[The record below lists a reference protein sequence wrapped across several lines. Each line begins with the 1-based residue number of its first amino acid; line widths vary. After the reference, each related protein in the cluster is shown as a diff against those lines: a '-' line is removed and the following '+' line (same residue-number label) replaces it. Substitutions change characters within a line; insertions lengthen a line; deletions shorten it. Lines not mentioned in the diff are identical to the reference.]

1 MNLKPENAKADL
13 CVFLKNEK
21 LDIANRWILSR
32 FYSTLKKTDE
42 DLAAYRFN
50 EAANNLYTFFWHEF
64 CDWYLELIKPQIN
77 QKQTQLIMY
86 KVLEKTLRLIHPF
99 MPFISEEIWQRLPG
113 AEDSIMQQKWP
124 HMQPDLINNDDEKQM
139 QAAFD
144 IINTIRNMR
153 SEMEVGLNSRIEI
166 KLTLSDKRTEKTI
179 APLTDY
185 IKNLAKLDVLSITER
200 YQPQDNEFACVLKDM
215 HIVMPLKGIVNVEE
229 QIKKNQLKIDKIKS
243 EIKNKE
249 AMLNNNGFISRA
261 PKDIIETEKAK
272 LKDMHEQ
279 VIKLEV
285 IKNGLR

>member
-1 MNLKPENAKADL
+1 
-13 CVFLKNEK
+13 
-21 LDIANRWILSR
+21 
-32 FYSTLKKTDE
+32 
-42 DLAAYRFN
+42 
-50 EAANNLYTFFWHEF
+50 
-64 CDWYLELIKPQIN
+64 
-77 QKQTQLIMY
+77 MY

-124 HMQPDLINNDDEKQM
+124 HMQPDLINSDDEKQM

-166 KLTLSDKRTEKTI
+166 KLTLSDKGAEETM

-229 QIKKNQLKIDKIKS
+229 QIKKNQSKIDKIKF

-249 AMLNNNGFISRA
+249 AMLNNNNFISRA
-261 PKDIIETEKAK
+261 PKDIIETEKTK